1 MSRSG
6 LIVNA
11 LWLQLGWWGCV
22 LGAQDPWWL
31 LPVVIGLLA
40 HLWLCPAPRAEMFAV
55 MRVGLSGMLLDW
67 SLGTQ
72 GLFIF
77 KQPRCR
83 SGWHCSGWCLPQAC
97 VIAWPGP
104 CGRYGVVY
112 CWAWSVARWLIAW
125 GRHWRASPCH
135 WESLAP
141 PCSWHRSGR
150 YGFPWRCA
158 WPSRT
163 ERAPERRRYQGSS
176 RKSGMRKGSIGPS
189 RWPHISSWTTCCTSV
204 QGSRGTKRSSS
215 RK

>member
-1 MSRSG
+1 M
-6 LIVNA
+6 
-11 LWLQLGWWGCV
+11 QLGWWGCV

-77 KQPRCR
+77 KQTP
-83 SGWHCSGWCLPQAC
+83 LPLWLALLWLVFATGLRHSLAWAMRPVWRGVLLGLVGGPLAYC
-97 VIAWPGP
+97 VG
-104 CGRYGVVY
+104 
-112 CWAWSVARWLIAW
+112 